1 MRGDDTTVPDP
12 EHALAVV
19 GHGGLARLGRG
30 LGRAPGVASL
40 SEPPTADGERAAVTV
55 LLTDFADGAVPPVEW
70 FDRVTVG
77 AGLYLAV
84 VAAPASADA
93 LDPTVARAVRR
104 LRGAV
109 DATVVLRP
117 GHHRRGVRATVTT
130 LADLLARP
138 GVVNLDPADVRTVL
152 RAGPTAAVATGT
164 GTENGDA
171 ASDAVTA
178 VQTALDAP
186 HADVGPP
193 EAVLV
198 NLVGGPGL
206 SLAAAVDAVDG
217 IQQAVPDD
225 AVLIWGSPSSPR
237 CRPSTLRSSPAAPAP
252 RSSRWCCPTR
262 ASRHRV
268 RPVRGVAA
276 TSPPTRWGTAGRP
289 PARAVATPG
298 RPGGSEKGS

>member
-225 AVLIWGSPSSPR
+225 AVLIWGVAVEPSLSTVHAQVVASSASAPLFEVVLSDAREPTPGEACPR
-237 CRPSTLRSSPAAPAP
+237 CGG
-252 RSSRWCCPTR
+252 
-262 ASRHRV
+262 H
-268 RPVRGVAA
+268 VAA
-276 TSPPTRWGTAGRP
+276 YTLGDSRTAACEGCGYSGTAR
-289 PARAVATPG
+289 RL
-298 RPGGSEKGS
+298 